1 VASTVHDLPRHP
13 KEDPHAVWH
22 NVLSAEAP
30 FATPEARWQALL
42 GRDPAADGCFVAAIT
57 STGIY
62 CRPICPARKPK
73 RENVRF
79 YPTPAAAEAA
89 GFRACKRCRPNQAS
103 AGGRHAAAVADAC
116 RMIAEAEEPPS
127 LEALAR
133 SAGMSRF
140 HFHRVFKQATGLT
153 PKGYATSL
161 RAARL
166 REGLAG
172 SATVTAAIYDA
183 GYNSSSRFYAKSSQV
198 LGMTPTAFRAGGAGT
213 TIRFAI
219 GESSLG
225 AILAAASDRGVC
237 AILLGDDPQA
247 LLRDLQD
254 AFPKADLL
262 GGDRDFEQWMAEV
275 VGFVEQP
282 ALGLDL
288 PLDIR
293 GTAFQQ
299 RVWRALSEI
308 PVGATVSYAEL
319 AGRIG
324 LPKAA
329 RAVARACAANG
340 IAVAIPCHRVVRSDG
355 ALSGY
360 RWGVERKRRLLARE
374 AAASKA

>member
-1 VASTVHDLPRHP
+1 MPSCT
-13 KEDPHAVWH
+13 
-22 NVLSAEAP
+22 VLSAEAR

-42 GRDPAADGCFVAAIT
+42 GRDPAADGHFVAAIT